1 MDPNTRQSI
10 LQVGTFH
17 LRKKEILGLHN
28 KEDFFFREAGD
39 GGGGGGGEVGI
50 WRIVPGVSLKK
61 SWLRPPKP
69 CLFSF
74 NISLNSS

>member
-39 GGGGGGGEVGI
+39 GGGGRG
-50 WRIVPGVSLKK
+50 
-61 SWLRPPKP
+61 
-69 CLFSF
+69 
-74 NISLNSS
+74 